1 MPISTSPKERGK
13 QMDMI
18 VELDVKG
25 RINLLSILP
34 REGTLVD
41 MLVLAELKKSI
52 GFNAEEL
59 EKLQFSYPSP
69 NVTMWNVEAA
79 ESIGRKQV
87 SIPKVMTEKIAAILK
102 SLDRAGRV
110 QEGHLEFFKLFVI
123 DEEQPSAG
131 SV

>member
-1 MPISTSPKERGK
+1 
-13 QMDMI
+13 MDMI

-34 REGTLVD
+34 REGTLTD

-59 EKLQFSYPSP
+59 EKLRFSYPSP
-69 NVTMWNVEAA
+69 NVTMWDMRAA

-87 SIPKVMTEKIAAILK
+87 SIPKVMVEKIATILK
-102 SLDRAGRV
+102 TLDKAGQV
-110 QEGHLEFFKLFVI
+110 QEGHLEFFKLFVTN
-123 DEEQPSAG
+123 EKQPSAG